1 MSPFL
6 LPHTNTNILDS
17 LQSDH
22 ATISPTRQGPGS
34 GNTVHK
40 SISRPV
46 PSAQPLSSNRRAGTA
61 NGRERVKG
69 DPGTLVQACK
79 LDQHRPRP
87 PNSYN
92 APGPGHESIPEP
104 VSPSSISPDQLPGNV
119 HHSCPAPGSPHA
131 GRRRLC
137 VVDSDDFH
145 SMLNAAA
152 TKIQRWYR
160 ARRHQQHVNVVR
172 LLSQKRA
179 ELNQNIAKSQE
190 RLIRLSQE
198 KEKAE
203 QEKQRRK
210 EERAQEARQA
220 AIVALQRKRDEKR
233 LLAQQAA
240 EEEFVSGT

>member
-1 MSPFL
+1 M
-6 LPHTNTNILDS
+6 
-17 LQSDH
+17 
-22 ATISPTRQGPGS
+22 
-34 GNTVHK
+34 
-40 SISRPV
+40 
-46 PSAQPLSSNRRAGTA
+46 
-61 NGRERVKG
+61 
-69 DPGTLVQACK
+69 
-79 LDQHRPRP
+79 
-87 PNSYN
+87 
-92 APGPGHESIPEP
+92 
-104 VSPSSISPDQLPGNV
+104 
-119 HHSCPAPGSPHA
+119 
-131 GRRRLC
+131 
-137 VVDSDDFH
+137 VDSDDFH

-240 EEEFVSGT
+240 EKEFVSGT

>member
-1 MSPFL
+1 M
-6 LPHTNTNILDS
+6 
-17 LQSDH
+17 
-22 ATISPTRQGPGS
+22 
-34 GNTVHK
+34 
-40 SISRPV
+40 
-46 PSAQPLSSNRRAGTA
+46 
-61 NGRERVKG
+61 
-69 DPGTLVQACK
+69 
-79 LDQHRPRP
+79 
-87 PNSYN
+87 
-92 APGPGHESIPEP
+92 
-104 VSPSSISPDQLPGNV
+104 
-119 HHSCPAPGSPHA
+119 
-131 GRRRLC
+131 
-137 VVDSDDFH
+137 VDSDDFH
-145 SMLNAAA
+145 SMLNTAA

-179 ELNQNIAKSQE
+179 ELNQSIAKSQE